1 MSSGSVGD
9 MWIGSAI
16 ETYFFGGIEY
26 GFIKVGGGP
35 AKRDPFIGSDV
46 VAFDLRIHRTLAP
59 DMSQGSDQSSKL
71 FSGGGNE
78 LWFFPNRIEL
88 LNMGAEVGD
97 DGGYGV
103 NDGVAPTGEGEVGEA
118 LHLVSR
124 QGSTQKG
131 GLGEGPEEILTGFLF
146 GPIKLF
152 LNVAV

>member
-1 MSSGSVGD
+1 MGRSEAHVSSGSVGD

-59 DMSQGSDQSSKL
+59 DMSQGSDHSSKL

-78 LWFFPNRIEL
+78 FWFFPNRIEL
-88 LNMGAEVGD
+88 LNVGTELGD
-97 DGGYGV
+97 NAGNGV
-103 NDGVAPTGEGEVGEA
+103 NDGIAPTGKSEVRET
-118 LHLVSR
+118 LHLDSR
-124 QGSTQKG
+124 
-131 GLGEGPEEILTGFLF
+131 
-146 GPIKLF
+146 
-152 LNVAV
+152 